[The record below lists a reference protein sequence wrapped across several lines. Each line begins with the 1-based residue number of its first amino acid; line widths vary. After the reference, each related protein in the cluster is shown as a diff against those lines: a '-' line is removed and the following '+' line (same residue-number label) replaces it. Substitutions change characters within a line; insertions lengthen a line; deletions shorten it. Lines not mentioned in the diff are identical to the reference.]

1 MRWII
6 PDTSPAKCQLGS
18 WRNWNTPSSIIR
30 TPSYFHSTVWCKL
43 KLWRRITLKVRSQTE
58 ARHNINDI
66 PSSHLKVRNGT
77 KARYYYFYI
86 HAGRLGSAQ
95 APALSRAAST
105 QTQHQPYLYLFIFP
119 VKTCRT
125 SSLSPPLFILNIN
138 TPSPWLSCP
147 PQLRGEAAFREGNA
161 VDRSDQVMVDIMGTV
176 THGYIPN
183 NGPILY
189 PLHKNVWSTHPLDKT
204 GGMIHAARG

>member
-1 MRWII
+1 MRPIGGELVTTITSPSCLGTHFLYLSNPPSGNLLPII
-6 PDTSPAKCQLGS
+6 PWHG
-18 WRNWNTPSSIIR
+18 
-30 TPSYFHSTVWCKL
+30 
-43 KLWRRITLKVRSQTE
+43 
-58 ARHNINDI
+58 
-66 PSSHLKVRNGT
+66 
-77 KARYYYFYI
+77 
-86 HAGRLGSAQ
+86 

-105 QTQHQPYLYLFIFP
+105 RHHPYLYLFIIP

-204 GGMIHAARG
+204 GGVIHAARG

>member
-6 PDTSPAKCQLGS
+6 PDSSPAKCQLGS

-30 TPSYFHSTVWCKL
+30 TPSYFHSTVLCKL

-66 PSSHLKVRNGT
+66 PSPHLKVRNGT

-86 HAGRLGSAQ
+86 FAGRLGSAR
-95 APALSRAAST
+95 APSLSRAAST
-105 QTQHQPYLYLFIFP
+105 RHHPYLYLFIIP

-204 GGMIHAARG
+204 GGVIHAARG